1 MTCGSPLHGAAS
13 QCLGA
18 RRCAILMDRQA
29 APASRER
36 PAVTPQGRES
46 TVAEHRS
53 TAEEAADPGT
63 SPERLLELTEK
74 HPQLHRLIVMNPSA
88 PEVAR
93 QWILATNQWAKQAYE
108 AGTEQSDGDDD
119 LDEGEPTQLHQVVP
133 DEDQA
138 PEESP
143 RTAAP
148 QAEADD
154 DPSAWDEVPEA
165 LVWGTAAGA
174 TGAAAA
180 GAAGAGAAG
189 ADASADERPG
199 TTPPPAPP
207 AQQAPVGGPA
217 PAAQPSPSAQ
227 PPAEGS
233 SSVRLSPK
241 TSVVPLGAAPAS
253 QTSPTSQPSPAPQTS
268 PAPQAGSPTRQM
280 PAVAA
285 SAAAGAA
292 ASSHPTDPQG
302 PSGQQQYPYGEQ
314 GPSSPGPASQGPASA
329 PPPVGRPPQE
339 EDDSDDGSRKR
350 ALIACGGCLVLALI
364 LLLVIGLGA
373 RALFAPDEEQYQR
386 DSSTTSAEAAP
397 EETTAEETT
406 EETTDDPVSPAPDD
420 AEEMTELRSP
430 TGNISCHLEEDSAS
444 CSLVERDFSAAGL
457 EDCENGPFSITV
469 AGEDAERA
477 CGSSFLSDSAPTLE
491 YDRSAQRG
499 DVACTSRFDGM
510 TCWNVMTGKGFTV
523 NKVSYETF

>member
-1 MTCGSPLHGAAS
+1 M
-13 QCLGA
+13 
-18 RRCAILMDRQA
+18 
-29 APASRER
+29 
-36 PAVTPQGRES
+36 
-46 TVAEHRS
+46 AEHRS

-108 AGTEQSDGDDD
+108 AGTEQSDEDDD

-133 DEDQA
+133 DEE
-138 PEESP
+138 PEPADPEQ
-143 RTAAP
+143 TAA
-148 QAEADD
+148 QESQSAEERPASASQPGLDD
-154 DPSAWDEVPEA
+154 DASAWDEVPEA

-180 GAAGAGAAG
+180 GAAGAG

-227 PPAEGS
+227 PAAEGS

-241 TSVVPLGAAPAS
+241 ASVVPLGAAPA
-253 QTSPTSQPSPAPQTS
+253 SQPSPAPQTS

-314 GPSSPGPASQGPASA
+314 GPSSPVPASQGPASA

-406 EETTDDPVSPAPDD
+406 EETTEDPVSPAPDG

-430 TGNISCHLEEDSAS
+430 TGNISCHLEEDSVS

-457 EDCENGPFSITV
+457 EDCADGPFSITV

-499 DVACTSRFDGM
+499 DVVCTSRFDGM

>member
-1 MTCGSPLHGAAS
+1 M
-13 QCLGA
+13 
-18 RRCAILMDRQA
+18 
-29 APASRER
+29 
-36 PAVTPQGRES
+36 
-46 TVAEHRS
+46 AEHRS

-108 AGTEQSDGDDD
+108 AGTLQPDEDGAAETAGVPEGGSTGASTVGTAPAPAGPASGDAPSDGNDD

-138 PEESP
+138 PEESAW
-143 RTAAP
+143 TAAP

-154 DPSAWDEVPEA
+154 SASAWEEVPEE

-180 GAAGAGAAG
+180 GAVGAGT
-189 ADASADERPG
+189 DASAGERPG

-217 PAAQPSPSAQ
+217 PDAQPSPSAQ
-227 PPAEGS
+227 GPTEGT

-241 TSVVPLGAAPAS
+241 ASVVPLGAAPAA
-253 QTSPTSQPSPAPQTS
+253 QTSPSAQASPASQAS
-268 PAPQAGSPTRQM
+268 PAPQAGPPTRQM

-285 SAAAGAA
+285 SAAATGAA
-292 ASSHPTDPQG
+292 ASAAQHPTAAQG

-314 GPSSPGPASQGPASA
+314 APASPGPASQGPASA
-329 PPPVGRPPQE
+329 PPPVGRPPQD

-397 EETTAEETT
+397 EETTEETT
-406 EETTDDPVSPAPDD
+406 EDPVSPAPEG
-420 AEEMTELRSP
+420 AEEMSELRSP
-430 TGNISCHLEEDSAS
+430 TGNISCHLEEDSVS
-444 CSLVERDFSAAGL
+444 CSLVERDFSEAGL

-477 CGSSFLSDSAPTLE
+477 CGTSFLSDSAPTLE

>member
-1 MTCGSPLHGAAS
+1 M
-13 QCLGA
+13 
-18 RRCAILMDRQA
+18 
-29 APASRER
+29 
-36 PAVTPQGRES
+36 
-46 TVAEHRS
+46 AEHRS

-108 AGTEQSDGDDD
+108 AGTLQPDEDDD

-133 DEDQA
+133 DEDRAPEESAWTAAQESQA
-138 PEESP
+138 PEERP
-143 RTAAP
+143 ATAP
-148 QAEADD
+148 QADPDD
-154 DPSAWDEVPEA
+154 SASAWDEVPEA

-189 ADASADERPG
+189 ATASADERPG

-217 PAAQPSPSAQ
+217 PDAQPSPSAQ
-227 PPAEGS
+227 GPTEGT

-241 TSVVPLGAAPAS
+241 ASVVPLGAAPAA
-253 QTSPTSQPSPAPQTS
+253 QTSPSAQASPASQAS
-268 PAPQAGSPTRQM
+268 PAPQAGPPTRQM

-285 SAAAGAA
+285 SAAATGAA
-292 ASSHPTDPQG
+292 ASAAQHPTAAQG

-314 GPSSPGPASQGPASA
+314 APASPGPASQGPASA
-329 PPPVGRPPQE
+329 PPPVGRPPQD

-397 EETTAEETT
+397 EETTEETT
-406 EETTDDPVSPAPDD
+406 EDPVSPAPEG
-420 AEEMTELRSP
+420 AEEMSELRSP
-430 TGNISCHLEEDSAS
+430 TGNISCQLEEDSVS
-444 CSLVERDFSAAGL
+444 CSLVERDFSEAGL

-477 CGSSFLSDSAPTLE
+477 CGTSFLSDSAPTLE

>member
-1 MTCGSPLHGAAS
+1 M
-13 QCLGA
+13 
-18 RRCAILMDRQA
+18 
-29 APASRER
+29 
-36 PAVTPQGRES
+36 
-46 TVAEHRS
+46 AEHRS

-108 AGTEQSDGDDD
+108 AGTDRSDGDDD

-133 DEDQA
+133 HEE
-138 PEESP
+138 PEPADPEQ
-143 RTAAP
+143 TAA
-148 QAEADD
+148 QESQSAEERPASASQPGLDD
-154 DPSAWDEVPEA
+154 DASAWDEVPEA

-180 GAAGAGAAG
+180 DAAGAG

-241 TSVVPLGAAPAS
+241 ASVVPLGAAPAS
-253 QTSPTSQPSPAPQTS
+253 QTSPTSPAPQ
-268 PAPQAGSPTRQM
+268 PGSPTRQM

-292 ASSHPTDPQG
+292 ASSHPTDPQS
-302 PSGQQQYPYGEQ
+302 PYGQQQYPYGEQ
-314 GPSSPGPASQGPASA
+314 GPASPGPASQGPASA
-329 PPPVGRPPQE
+329 PRPVGRPPQE
-339 EDDSDDGSRKR
+339 EHDSDDGSRKR

-373 RALFAPDEEQYQR
+373 RALFAPDEEEYQR

-406 EETTDDPVSPAPDD
+406 EETTEDPVSPAPDG

-430 TGNISCHLEEDSAS
+430 TGNISCHLEEDSVS
-444 CSLVERDFSAAGL
+444 CSLVERDFSEAGL

>member
-1 MTCGSPLHGAAS
+1 M
-13 QCLGA
+13 
-18 RRCAILMDRQA
+18 
-29 APASRER
+29 
-36 PAVTPQGRES
+36 
-46 TVAEHRS
+46 AEHRS

-108 AGTEQSDGDDD
+108 AGTLQPDEDDD
-119 LDEGEPTQLHQVVP
+119 LDKGEPTQLHQVVP

-138 PEESP
+138 PEESA
-143 RTAAP
+143 RTAATQP
-148 QAEADD
+148 DPDD
-154 DPSAWDEVPEA
+154 SASASDEVPEA

-180 GAAGAGAAG
+180 DAAGAGAAR

-207 AQQAPVGGPA
+207 AQQAPAGGPA

-233 SSVRLSPK
+233 PSVRLSPNA
-241 TSVVPLGAAPAS
+241 SVVPLGAAPAS
-253 QTSPTSQPSPAPQTS
+253 QTSPAAQTS
-268 PAPQAGSPTRQM
+268 PASQASPAPAAGPPTRQM

-285 SAAAGAA
+285 TAASTGAA
-292 ASSHPTDPQG
+292 ASAAQHPAGPQG
-302 PSGQQQYPYGEQ
+302 THGQQYPYGEQ

-339 EDDSDDGSRKR
+339 EDHSDDGSRKR

-406 EETTDDPVSPAPDD
+406 EETTEDPVSPAPEG
-420 AEEMTELRSP
+420 AEEMSELRSP
-430 TGNISCHLEEDSAS
+430 TGNISCHLEEDSVS
-444 CSLVERDFSAAGL
+444 CSLVERDFSEAGL

>member
-1 MTCGSPLHGAAS
+1 M
-13 QCLGA
+13 
-18 RRCAILMDRQA
+18 
-29 APASRER
+29 
-36 PAVTPQGRES
+36 
-46 TVAEHRS
+46 AEHRS

-133 DEDQA
+133 DEE
-138 PEESP
+138 PEPADPEQ
-143 RTAAP
+143 TAA
-148 QAEADD
+148 QESQSAEDRPASASQPGLDD
-154 DPSAWDEVPEA
+154 DDSAWDEVPEA

-189 ADASADERPG
+189 ADASADESPG

-207 AQQAPVGGPA
+207 AHQAPVGGPA

-241 TSVVPLGAAPAS
+241 ASVVPLGAAPAS
-253 QTSPTSQPSPAPQTS
+253 QTSPASPAPQ
-268 PAPQAGSPTRQM
+268 PGSPTRQM

-292 ASSHPTDPQG
+292 ASTHPTGPQG
-302 PSGQQQYPYGEQ
+302 PYGQQQYPYGEQ
-314 GPSSPGPASQGPASA
+314 GPTSPGPASQGPASA

-406 EETTDDPVSPAPDD
+406 KETTEDPVSPAPEG

-430 TGNISCHLEEDSAS
+430 TGNISCHLEEDSVS
-444 CSLVERDFSAAGL
+444 CSLVERDFSEAGL

-491 YDRSAQRG
+491 YDRSAKRG

>member
-1 MTCGSPLHGAAS
+1 M
-13 QCLGA
+13 
-18 RRCAILMDRQA
+18 
-29 APASRER
+29 
-36 PAVTPQGRES
+36 
-46 TVAEHRS
+46 AEHRS

-108 AGTEQSDGDDD
+108 AGTEQSDEDDD

-133 DEDQA
+133 DEEPEPANPEQTA
-138 PEESP
+138 AQESQSPEERPASASQP
-143 RTAAP
+143 GLDD
-148 QAEADD
+148 EA
-154 DPSAWDEVPEA
+154 SAWDEVPEA

-217 PAAQPSPSAQ
+217 PDAQPSPSAQ
-227 PPAEGS
+227 GPTEGT

-241 TSVVPLGAAPAS
+241 ASVVPLGAAPTA
-253 QTSPTSQPSPAPQTS
+253 QTSPSAQASPASQAS
-268 PAPQAGSPTRQM
+268 PAPQAGPPTRQM

-285 SAAAGAA
+285 SAAATGAA
-292 ASSHPTDPQG
+292 ASAAQHPTAAQG

-314 GPSSPGPASQGPASA
+314 APASPGPASQGPASA
-329 PPPVGRPPQE
+329 PPPVGRPPQD

-406 EETTDDPVSPAPDD
+406 EETTEDPVSPAPEG
-420 AEEMTELRSP
+420 AEEMSELRSP
-430 TGNISCHLEEDSAS
+430 TGNISCHLEEDSVS
-444 CSLVERDFSAAGL
+444 CSLVERDFSEAGL

>member
-1 MTCGSPLHGAAS
+1 M
-13 QCLGA
+13 
-18 RRCAILMDRQA
+18 
-29 APASRER
+29 
-36 PAVTPQGRES
+36 
-46 TVAEHRS
+46 AEHRS

-108 AGTEQSDGDDD
+108 AGTLPSDEDD

-133 DEDQA
+133 DEEPEPADPEQTA
-138 PEESP
+138 AQEPQSPEERPVSTSQP
-143 RTAAP
+143 EP
-148 QAEADD
+148 DD
-154 DPSAWDEVPEA
+154 VVSAWDEVPEA

-180 GAAGAGAAG
+180 GAVGAAAAA
-189 ADASADERPG
+189 ADASADEPTG

-207 AQQAPVGGPA
+207 AQQVHVGGPA
-217 PAAQPSPSAQ
+217 SAAKPSPSAQ
-227 PPAEGS
+227 PPAGGS

-241 TSVVPLGAAPAS
+241 ASVVPLGAAPAA
-253 QTSPTSQPSPAPQTS
+253 QTSPAAQAS
-268 PAPQAGSPTRQM
+268 PAPQASPSPQAGPPTQQM

-285 SAAAGAA
+285 SAAATGAA
-292 ASSHPTDPQG
+292 ASAAQHPTGPQG
-302 PSGQQQYPYGEQ
+302 HSGQQPPYGQ
-314 GPSSPGPASQGPASA
+314 QSAASQGPASA
-329 PPPVGRPPQE
+329 QPPVGRPPQ
-339 EDDSDDGSRKR
+339 DDDDFDDGSRKR

-397 EETTAEETT
+397 EETTEEETT
-406 EETTDDPVSPAPDD
+406 EETTEDPVSPAPEG

-430 TGNISCHLEEDSAS
+430 TGNISCHLEEDSVS
-444 CSLVERDFSAAGL
+444 CSLVERDFSEAGL
-457 EDCENGPFSITV
+457 EDCEKGPFSITV

>member
-1 MTCGSPLHGAAS
+1 M
-13 QCLGA
+13 
-18 RRCAILMDRQA
+18 
-29 APASRER
+29 
-36 PAVTPQGRES
+36 
-46 TVAEHRS
+46 AEHRS

-108 AGTEQSDGDDD
+108 AGTLQSGEDDD

-138 PEESP
+138 PEESA
-143 RTAAP
+143 RTAATQP
-148 QAEADD
+148 EPDD
-154 DPSAWDEVPEA
+154 SASAWDEVPEA
-165 LVWGTAAGA
+165 LVWGTTGA

-180 GAAGAGAAG
+180 GAAGAG

-233 SSVRLSPK
+233 PSVRLSPNA
-241 TSVVPLGAAPAS
+241 SVVPLGAAPAS
-253 QTSPTSQPSPAPQTS
+253 QTSPAAQTS
-268 PAPQAGSPTRQM
+268 PASQASSAPAAGPPTRQM

-285 SAAAGAA
+285 TAAATGAA
-292 ASSHPTDPQG
+292 ASAAQHPAGPQG
-302 PSGQQQYPYGEQ
+302 AHGQQYPYGEQ

-406 EETTDDPVSPAPDD
+406 EETTEDPVSPAPEG
-420 AEEMTELRSP
+420 AEEMSELRSP
-430 TGNISCHLEEDSAS
+430 TGNISCHLEEDSVS
-444 CSLVERDFSAAGL
+444 CSLAERDFSEAGL

-523 NKVSYETF
+523 NKVSYQTF